1 METILVVD
9 DEKNYL
15 VVLSAF
21 LSDEGYEALTADS
34 SLTCRWS

>member
-15 VVLSAF
+15 VVMEAL
-21 LSDEGYEALTADS
+21 LGTEGYEIATA
-34 SLTCRWS
+34 